1 MLSPPAA
8 QGFPIE
14 VTLSIMATATR
25 DLSEQGIR
33 QGRSR
38 AAKTREGRRCA
49 KGTDEN
55 GMEEKE
61 SGPF

>member
-1 MLSPPAA
+1 
-8 QGFPIE
+8 
-14 VTLSIMATATR
+14 MATATR

>member
-1 MLSPPAA
+1 
-8 QGFPIE
+8 
-14 VTLSIMATATR
+14 MATATR

-55 GMEEKE
+55 GMKEKE